1 MNSEILNGAGNDF
14 RHQVIISHI
23 IYGLMD
29 KFKKVKKYNNYI
41 PLPELSLKPENS
53 QIPDITVYKT
63 LKNEP
68 SSPIVLIE
76 ICWSNRIKDEILKL
90 TTLMIN
96 IPSIEEAFIIDKEN
110 LEIKRIYRT
119 KSKARKPSLPQKS
132 SKVETFNVDLTNFF
146 DKVAIR

>member
-1 MNSEILNGAGNDF
+1 MNSEMLNGAGNDF

-41 PLPELSLKPENS
+41 PLSELSLKPQNS

-63 LKNEP
+63 VKNEP
-68 SSPIVLIE
+68 SSPVVLIE
-76 ICWSNRIKDEILKL
+76 ICWSNKMKDEILKL
-90 TTLMIN
+90 TTLMTN
-96 IPSIEEAFIIDKEN
+96 IPSIEEAFIINKES

-119 KSKARKPSLPQKS
+119 KSKTRKPSLPQKS
-132 SKVETFNVDLTNFF
+132 SKIETFNIDLTNYF

>member
-1 MNSEILNGAGNDF
+1 MLNGTGNDF

-68 SSPIVLIE
+68 ASPVVLIE
-76 ICWSNRIKDEILKL
+76 ICWSQKIKVEVLKL
-90 TTLMIN
+90 TTLMTN
-96 IPSIEEAFIIDKEN
+96 ISSIEEAFIIDKES

-119 KSKARKPSLPQKS
+119 KTKTRKPSLPQKS
-132 SKVETFNVDLTNFF
+132 SKIETFNIELSKFF
-146 DKVAIR
+146 DNVAIR